1 MTGSL
6 NPQLTWLEWADTFFA
21 KTQKVAKM
29 LEVIEKLLVLQD
41 RDRRLSKLKEELAH
55 IPAERNEL
63 QHRLASAQAALDA
76 AKLKVK
82 QLESDR
88 KKLELDVEAK
98 KQLIERYS
106 LQQFQTK
113 KNEEYRALQHE
124 IEMCKDAITKLD
136 DQQLELMEQ
145 MDSGQKQIAANT
157 QVANEAKKVL
167 DARLSDLASR
177 EANLQKELQEL
188 ETNRNEL
195 ASVVD
200 EDARSRYERLFRH
213 KGHNVVVGVQ
223 HGVCGGCHMLLQRQV
238 LVSCKQEQELVN
250 CPNCGRILY
259 YTRDMDLAVTE

>member
-1 MTGSL
+1 
-6 NPQLTWLEWADTFFA
+6 
-21 KTQKVAKM
+21 M
-29 LEVIEKLLVLQD
+29 LQVIEKLLILQE
-41 RDRRLSKLKEELAH
+41 RDRLLRKVQDELTR
-55 IPAERNEL
+55 IGPERQEL
-63 QHRLASAQAALDA
+63 QLRLAFSQSALEA

-167 DARLSDLASR
+167 DARLSDLAS
-177 EANLQKELQEL
+177 
-188 ETNRNEL
+188 
-195 ASVVD
+195 
-200 EDARSRYERLFRH
+200 
-213 KGHNVVVGVQ
+213 
-223 HGVCGGCHMLLQRQV
+223 
-238 LVSCKQEQELVN
+238 
-250 CPNCGRILY
+250 
-259 YTRDMDLAVTE
+259 